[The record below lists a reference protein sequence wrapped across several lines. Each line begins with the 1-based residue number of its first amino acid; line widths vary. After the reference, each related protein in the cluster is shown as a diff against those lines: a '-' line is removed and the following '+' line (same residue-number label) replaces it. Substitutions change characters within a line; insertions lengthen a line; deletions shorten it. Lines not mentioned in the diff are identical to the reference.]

1 MGKNKNKEKFDSNH
15 KNVDGGYNITNK
27 DKKEYDRYLKS
38 RIPLSQYTQK

>member
-38 RIPLSQYTQK
+38 PIPLSQYTQK